1 MRLGALQP
9 GLRDGVATT
18 SFSSML
24 DATKGIENRMT
35 SQTDVRVMTQVR
47 AEQVR
52 MIFEASPFSQFSA
65 LVVSTLVAV
74 LLWPVINHAVIL
86 TWIVLVYLIIVFRLA
101 LTIRFRRAD
110 PHPQKIE
117 PWARAAQIGAFL
129 AALSWGSAS
138 YFLFAV
144 DSLPHQ
150 GLLAFVIAGITAG
163 GVTSLAPLRW
173 SAIGFAILVT
183 VPLMFRFSDPSH
195 PLAPTMSVMVLLF
208 ALFMVAVANRNHRNL
223 TEMIVQRFERQLA
236 QQREHVRNQVLEL
249 LAKAAPLNSI
259 LEAIVLGLEKEDP
272 AIRGSILLL
281 DASGKQLFTAAAP
294 SLPKAYNEAVDGVEV
309 GPGVGSCG
317 TAAFTRRRVIIED
330 IARHPF
336 WQRFRKVA
344 LEANLGSAWSEP
356 VFAASGKLLGTF
368 AVYRRT
374 PHRPSSRELSTL
386 AQAANLAGIA
396 IERSKTEEALR
407 LAAMVYENSSEAMM
421 VTDENDRI
429 VAINPAFTETTGYQE
444 GEVLGQTP
452 RILNSGHHN
461 AAFFQSMWE
470 QLERTGQWQGEIWN
484 RRKSGEEFPEWLTI
498 NTIHD
503 PDGRAHRRVA
513 LFSDVTEK
521 KKADSLI
528 WSQANYDLLTEL
540 PNRRLFFDRL
550 EHGIK
555 RAARDRTHL
564 ALLYIDLDRFKEVND
579 TLGHQMGDE
588 LLLEASQRIRTCV
601 RESDTVARLGGDE
614 FAVIVNE
621 LKDVTILARIAEGV
635 LSALAKPYRLG
646 EDQAFL
652 SASVGITVYPDDGA
666 RADVLLKNADQA
678 MFAAKQ
684 DGRNRFHYFTAA
696 MQEAAHA
703 RMRMVRDLHQA
714 LEADQFS
721 VHYQPIVHLA
731 TGRIDKAEA
740 LVRWKHPAEGFISP
754 ARFIPVAEETG
765 AIHEIGN
772 RVFKEATRKAQ
783 QWRASHNPN
792 FQVSVNRSPVQFL
805 AGGPNEDDWLAHLQE
820 IGMPGQALV
829 IEITEGVLL
838 KATVN
843 INEKLLRFRDAG
855 IQVAIDDFGTGY
867 SSLAY
872 LKRFDIDYL
881 KIDQTFVSNLE
892 TDPSD
897 RALSEAIVVMSHK
910 LGFKVIA
917 EGVETEGQKRILEEM
932 GCDYAQGYLFSRPVP
947 AEAFDALL
955 QAAGASPV
963 PAPQRASAP
972 Y

>member
-1 MRLGALQP
+1 MGALP
-9 GLRDGVATT
+9 PHLREGVATT

-24 DATKGIENRMT
+24 GATKGIGNHMT

-65 LVVSTLVAV
+65 LIVSTLIAV
-74 LLWPVINHAVIL
+74 LLWPVIHHTVLL
-86 TWIVLVYLIIVFRLA
+86 TWIVLVYLIIVFRLV

-110 PHPQKIE
+110 PDPQEIE
-117 PWARAAQIGAFL
+117 PWARAALIGALL
-129 AALSWGSAS
+129 AALSWGGAS
-138 YFLFAV
+138 YFLFPV

-208 ALFMVAVANRNHRNL
+208 ALFMAAVANRINRNL
-223 TEMIVQRFERQLA
+223 TELIVQRFERQLA
-236 QQREHVRNQVLEL
+236 QQREYVRNQVLEM

-272 AIRGSILLL
+272 AVRGSILLL
-281 DASGKQLFTAAAP
+281 DGSGKRLFTAAAP
-294 SLPKAYNEAVDGVEV
+294 SLPNIYNEAVDGVEV
-309 GPGVGSCG
+309 GPGVGSCAS
-317 TAAFTRRRVIIED
+317 AAFTRKRVIIED
-330 IARHPF
+330 IAHHPF

-344 LEANLGSAWSEP
+344 VEANLGSAWSEP

-421 VTDENDRI
+421 VTDEDDRI
-429 VAINPAFTETTGYQE
+429 VAINPAFTETTGYPE
-444 GEVLGQTP
+444 GEVIGQTP
-452 RILNSGHHN
+452 RILNSSHHG
-461 AAFFQSMWE
+461 ASFFQSMLE

-484 RRKSGEEFPEWLTI
+484 RKKSGEEFPEWLTI
-498 NTIHD
+498 STIHD
-503 PDGRAHRRVA
+503 PHGHTHRRVA

-555 RAARDRTHL
+555 RAVRDRTRL

-588 LLLEASQRIRTCV
+588 LLLEASQRIRACV

-614 FAVIVNE
+614 FAVILNE

-635 LSALAKPYRLG
+635 LSALVKPYRLG
-646 EDQAFL
+646 DEQAFL
-652 SASVGITVYPDDGA
+652 SASVGITVYPDDGT
-666 RADVLLKNADQA
+666 RADILLKNADQA

-714 LEADQFS
+714 IDADQFS

-731 TGRIDKAEA
+731 TGQIDKAEA
-740 LVRWKHPAEGFISP
+740 LVRWQHPTQGFISP
-754 ARFIPVAEETG
+754 AKFIPVAEETG

-772 RVFKEATRKAQ
+772 RVFKEATRMAQ
-783 QWRASHNPN
+783 QWRASHKPN

-805 AGGPNEDDWLAHLQE
+805 VGGPNEDDWLAFLKE
-820 IGMPGQALV
+820 IGLPGQALV
-829 IEITEGVLL
+829 IEITEGVLV

-917 EGVETEGQKRILEEM
+917 EGVETEAQKRILEEM

-947 AEAFDALL
+947 AEAFEALL
-955 QAAGASPV
+955 QAAAASPV
-963 PAPQRASAP
+963 GPPRRASASH
-972 Y
+972 